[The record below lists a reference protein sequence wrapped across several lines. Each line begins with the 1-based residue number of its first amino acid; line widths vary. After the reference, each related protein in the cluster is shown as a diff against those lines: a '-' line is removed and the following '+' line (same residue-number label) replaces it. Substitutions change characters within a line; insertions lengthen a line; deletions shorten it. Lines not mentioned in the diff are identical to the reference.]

1 MKMSPAKALWLAAHR
16 FRRIALQPLDLCP
29 PCDVQFIDYARAVI
43 RNDILTNPVDKLGYR
58 QIMLDVFHRRG
69 LCSCAYI
76 PGRAL
81 PANCLFQEA
90 LQIERLDFVFLDTDR
105 LSRSRTAA
113 SYFLN
118 DNLDILH
125 IPPDKNFRVV
135 DLYDINKLRGDSE
148 MLPARSLVYA
158 WQEKI
163 NLQNDPQ
170 AGLDFGQWNGK
181 SILLDCGGTLV
192 FDVRGNLLSWFRKP
206 GTEHLTEDRE
216 NDIRQRLT
224 AWMTDPQAA
233 EKKKVIS

>member
-1 MKMSPAKALWLAAHR
+1 MTGAMWDILIAMVTNDLENFKPKENRAADGEYNGGPDASGEPIAGPASAGMYVTPAQALIFAANR

-29 PCDVQFIDYARAVI
+29 PCDIQFIDYARAVI

-90 LQIERLDFVFLDTDR
+90 FQIERLDFVFLDIDR

-113 SYFLN
+113 RYFLN
-118 DNLDILH
+118 DNLDLLH

-135 DLYDINKLRGDSE
+135 DLYDINKLDALIQRCF
-148 MLPARSLVYA
+148 PARSPWLTPGR
-158 WQEKI
+158 KR
-163 NLQNDPQ
+163 LSCKMTRRRP
-170 AGLDFGQWNGK
+170 GL
-181 SILLDCGGTLV
+181 
-192 FDVRGNLLSWFRKP
+192 R
-206 GTEHLTEDRE
+206 
-216 NDIRQRLT
+216 
-224 AWMTDPQAA
+224 
-233 EKKKVIS
+233 